1 MLKRVCSCI
10 NFAKIKRVQFRFED
24 AEVERERSIV
34 NKLLG
39 FWLSM
44 GNKEESKGSRIKL
57 IYIYIYIYI
66 NDDVENCDYSMAK
79 VATLEL

>member
-1 MLKRVCSCI
+1 MLKRVCSSI

-39 FWLSM
+39 FGLSM
-44 GNKEESKGSRIKL
+44 GNKEESKGSKIKF
-57 IYIYIYIYI
+57 IYILVMMWKI
-66 NDDVENCDYSMAK
+66 VTTQWQMWQH
-79 VATLEL
+79 